1 LTTAGSSWTTTL
13 KKTLEKNASREG
25 RVDEVDEFFVK
36 LCLDFFL
43 GIETSA
49 SVVDIVCFMVESI
62 VRS

>member
-1 LTTAGSSWTTTL
+1 M

-36 LCLDFFL
+36 LCLDFFF

>member
-1 LTTAGSSWTTTL
+1 M